1 MGVYLCVCMET
12 LCKQYLDGPEEGAA
26 AYGSGMQAV
35 RATVYV
41 LGIESLSSVKQ
52 TRLCKR

>member
-1 MGVYLCVCMET
+1 MCVCLET

-35 RATVYV
+35 RATTYL

-52 TRLCKR
+52 TSLCKR